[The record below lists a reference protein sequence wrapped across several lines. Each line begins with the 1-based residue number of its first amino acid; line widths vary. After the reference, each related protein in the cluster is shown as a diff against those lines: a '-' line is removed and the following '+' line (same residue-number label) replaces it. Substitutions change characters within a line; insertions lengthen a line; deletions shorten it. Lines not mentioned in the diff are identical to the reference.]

1 MARESDGDGE
11 GILPLPTELS
21 RQDLLKYGLAGGAT
35 VFFMGTKRA
44 SSAVWHQAATPKKKP
59 HRLVIR
65 NWGDPWKSFFSSA
78 AAKTFTAQTGIH
90 VAWDVSDQFAIQTK
104 IQAAIRAGQ
113 RPPVDAVMN
122 LSTNGF
128 LSYVQKLSTPLDPK
142 IATGLKSVNQAIAKP
157 GSGLPGY
164 AFLGMYS
171 YGTPLMYR
179 TDHVPVGSL
188 KTWNDLWDPKYAKKI
203 GLTQSFTYLTFPLA
217 KALGVNPAKD
227 NMAPVWAKLHDLK
240 PNVYGLLDDTQKTQ
254 VLISGDA
261 WIVLGLAGDG
271 LAAQKSK
278 APIGFAVPKGGMDI
292 DRDVYYVLKNTPPEV
307 AYYANVFANHL
318 VAAANQS
325 KMANVL
331 GVTPVALK
339 AKLPGY
345 MKKNPAAFPFTKA
358 QLKGNVLTPVAL
370 AAKHLNDWQ
379 AQYDQALK

>member
-1 MARESDGDGE
+1 MAPESDGE
-11 GILPLPTELS
+11 GIPRLPDKLS
-21 RQDLLKYGLAGGAT
+21 REDLVRYGLVGGAT
-35 VFFMGTKRA
+35 VFFLGTKRA
-44 SSAVWHQAATPKKKP
+44 SAAVWRTAAVPKKKP
-59 HRLVIR
+59 AKLIVR

-78 AAKTFTAQTGIH
+78 AAKTFTASTGIP
-90 VAWDVSDQFAIQTK
+90 VEWDVSDQFAIQTK

-157 GSGLPGY
+157 GAGLPGY

-179 TDHVPVGSL
+179 TDHVPAGTLQS
-188 KTWNDLWDPKYAKKI
+188 WNDIFDPKYKKRI
-203 GLTQSFTYLTFPLA
+203 GLTQSFTYLTFPIA
-217 KALGVNPAKD
+217 KTLGVNPAKD
-227 NMAPVWAKLHDLK
+227 SMSPVWRKLQALK

-254 VLISGDA
+254 VLTSGDA

-271 LAAQKSK
+271 LAAQKAK
-278 APIGFAVPKGGMDI
+278 APVAFAVPKEGMDI
-292 DRDVYYVLKNTPPEV
+292 DRDVYYVLKNIPPEV
-307 AYYANVFANHL
+307 AYYANVFANHI

-345 MKKNPAAFPFTKA
+345 MKKNPAAFPFKPA

-379 AQYDQALK
+379 AKYDQALK

>member
-1 MARESDGDGE
+1 MALESDGE
-11 GILPLPTELS
+11 GIPRLPDKLS
-21 RQDLLKYGLAGGAT
+21 REDLVRYGLVGGAT
-35 VFFMGTKRA
+35 VFFLGTKRA
-44 SSAVWHQAATPKKKP
+44 SAAVWRIAAVPKKKP
-59 HRLVIR
+59 AKLIVR
-65 NWGDPWKSFFSSA
+65 NWGDPWKSFFSGA
-78 AAKTFTAQTGIH
+78 AAKTFTDSTGIP
-90 VAWDVSDQFAIQTK
+90 VEWDVSDQFAIQTK

-179 TDHVPVGSL
+179 TDQVSAGSL
-188 KTWNDLWDPKYAKKI
+188 QSWNDIFDPKYNKRI
-203 GLTQSFTYLTFPLA
+203 GLTQSFTYLTFPIA

-227 NMAPVWAKLHDLK
+227 SMAPVWSKLHALK
-240 PNVYGLLDDTQKTQ
+240 PNVYGLLDDTQKTN

-271 LAAQKSK
+271 LAAQKAH
-278 APIGFAVPKGGMDI
+278 APVAFAVPKEGMDI
-292 DRDVYYVLKNTPPEV
+292 DRDVYYVLKNIPPEV
-307 AYYANVFANHL
+307 AYYANVFANHI

-345 MKKNPAAFPFTKA
+345 MKKNPAAFPFTPA
-358 QLKGNVLTPVAL
+358 QMKGNVLTPVAL

-379 AQYDQALK
+379 AKYDQALK